1 MSQQPGPDP
10 FERLVEADPVPDG
23 AVPSASLA
31 RVHAR
36 IEESIAM
43 ASSTPAPRDRRLG
56 LALIGVAVVAVAA
69 FALAGA
75 GGLFAG
81 PSTAPPVANGP
92 TAAPPDDG
100 GAAGGGMASCLAFD
114 PATLAAQEFAFDGT
128 VTAIDGDQVTF
139 SVGRAYAGVD
149 GDMITVTDQS
159 AGISLDGGPEYEVG
173 GRYLVSGSD
182 GLAWACGYSAA
193 WDEATAAVWDAAFG
207 G

>member
-81 PSTAPPVANGP
+81 PTAAPPVANGP

-100 GAAGGGMASCLAFD
+100 GAAGGGAASCLAFD

-128 VTAIDGDQVTF
+128 VTAVDGDEITF
-139 SVGRAYAGVD
+139 AIGRAYAGVD
-149 GDMITVTDQS
+149 GDTFVVTDQS
-159 AGISLDGGPEYEVG
+159 VGITLDGGPEYQVG
-173 GRYLVSGSD
+173 GRYLVSGND
-182 GLAWACGYSAA
+182 GLAWACGYSVA
-193 WDEATAAVWDAAFG
+193 WDEAAAGVWDAAFG
-207 G
+207 S

>member
-10 FERLVEADPVPDG
+10 FERLVEADPVPDEE
-23 AVPSASLA
+23 VPSASLA

-100 GAAGGGMASCLAFD
+100 GAAGGGGL
-114 PATLAAQEFAFDGT
+114 PGL
-128 VTAIDGDQVTF
+128 
-139 SVGRAYAGVD
+139 
-149 GDMITVTDQS
+149 
-159 AGISLDGGPEYEVG
+159 
-173 GRYLVSGSD
+173 
-182 GLAWACGYSAA
+182 LAWRTSSSARSRRR
-193 WDEATAAVWDAAFG
+193 DPDRDRFPRL
-207 G
+207 